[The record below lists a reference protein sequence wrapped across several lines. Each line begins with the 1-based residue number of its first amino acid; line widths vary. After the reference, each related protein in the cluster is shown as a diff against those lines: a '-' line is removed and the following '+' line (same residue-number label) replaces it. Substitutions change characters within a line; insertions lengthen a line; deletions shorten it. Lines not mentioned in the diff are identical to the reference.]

1 MIGFTP
7 RNCGSVPI
15 IDAYSRL
22 SFNQPPGGTKSMKI
36 SRAWLLL
43 LTAATA
49 LSLAACNTVEGAGK
63 DIKKAGEKIE
73 DAAK

>member
-1 MIGFTP
+1 
-7 RNCGSVPI
+7 
-15 IDAYSRL
+15 
-22 SFNQPPGGTKSMKI
+22 MKI

-43 LTAATA
+43 LAAATA

-63 DIKKAGEKIE
+63 DIKRAGEKIE

>member
-7 RNCGSVPI
+7 RSHRSVPI
-15 IDAYSRL
+15 LDAHPHL
-22 SFNQPPGGTKSMKI
+22 LPNQSLEGATSMKI
-36 SRAWLLL
+36 SRACLLL
-43 LTAATA
+43 LAAAMA